1 MSKKR
6 STKKSSQTTTRKKS
20 PARTRGR
27 KRSAPTARL
36 LPGKRTIGWI
46 ALATFLLATLY
57 VLWLDYRV
65 VDRFT
70 GRLWSLPAR
79 VYARPLELYVGKQI
93 AVDELLFELN
103 SLDYQRVGQP
113 PSRPGRYHHWD
124 NHFEIKT
131 RAFRFW
137 DGSEESKEVR
147 VDINGNTVS
156 GLYGLYDK
164 QAIPL
169 IRLDPVYITGIF
181 PAHGEDRILVRLDD
195 APDIFRQMLIAVEDR
210 RFYEHFGIDL
220 KSIARALV
228 ANIKAGRTVQGGSTI
243 TQQLVKNMFLTA
255 DRNLWRKLNEA
266 IMAILLELHYE
277 KDQIL
282 ETYLNEVYLGQDN
295 ERAIHG
301 FGLASDFYFGK
312 SLAELD
318 LDQMAVLV
326 GMVKGASFYNPIRNP
341 QRATER
347 RNIVIDAIQSGGLIS
362 ESQAQLQKNKKLVV
376 TSRGKR
382 SLYPAFINLVQRQLT
397 RDYNAED
404 LKSEGLQIF
413 TTLDPYIQHV
423 TEKAVRTTVPAL
435 DRQSGELQAAA
446 IVASPDSG
454 EILSIVGDS
463 KPAFAGFNRAL
474 DAQRHIGSLIK
485 PVIYLTAVKQKEKY
499 TLGTLLS
506 DTRLRIQGE
515 DKKIW
520 EPENYDKE
528 FHGDVIM
535 YEALLK
541 SYNIPAARLG
551 LELGLSNI
559 ADTLRQLGS
568 NKILPPYPSITL
580 GAVEMSPFE
589 IASIYQTFAA
599 NGFHSPLRSVR
610 AVLDSEGSPLTRY
623 QLDVKR
629 ETDPAAIALINFVLN
644 QVTHSGTA
652 AGLSRD
658 LDMEVA
664 GKTGTSDNLYDSWFA
679 GFSADKVAVVWLGY
693 DDHRDTGL
701 TGSSGAMRVWKRIF
715 SDISSRSLK
724 LDMPDEINRVWIDQK
739 TGLRSD
745 KHCENAVELPYIKG
759 SEPQEYAGCETS
771 GSPLDWLKNIFK

>member
-1 MSKKR
+1 MTR
-6 STKKSSQTTTRKKS
+6 RKSRKTTSRRKS
-20 PARTRGR
+20 PARKKR
-27 KRSAPTARL
+27 KQGSRIPVKYRPS
-36 LPGKRTIGWI
+36 KRALGWFAI
-46 ALATFLLATLY
+46 ASFLIATLY
-57 VLWLDYRV
+57 VIWLDYRV

-79 VYARPLELYVGKQI
+79 VFARPLELYVGKKI
-93 AVDELLFELN
+93 TVEELLFELE
-103 SLDYQRVGQP
+103 SLDYQGVTQP
-113 PSRPGRYHHWD
+113 PARTGRFHHWD
-124 NHFEIKT
+124 SHFEIKT

-137 DGSEESKEVR
+137 DGSEESNEIR
-147 VDINGNTVS
+147 IDINGDTVS
-156 GLYGLYDK
+156 GLHDLYTRK
-164 QAIPL
+164 AITV

-181 PAHGEDRILVRLDD
+181 PAHGEDRILVRLDN
-195 APDIFRQMLIAVEDR
+195 APDMFLQMLVMVEDR
-210 RFYEHFGIDL
+210 RFFEHLGIDP

-228 ANIKAGRTVQGGSTI
+228 ENIKAGKTVQGGSTI

-255 DRNLWRKLNEA
+255 DRNLWRKMNEA
-266 IMAILLELHYE
+266 IMALLLEFHYD

-282 ETYLNEVYLGQDN
+282 ETYLNEVYLGQDS

-326 GMVKGASFYNPIRNP
+326 GMVKGASYYNPVRNP
-341 QRATER
+341 VRATER
-347 RNIVIDAIQSGGLIS
+347 RNTVIDVVLENGLIS
-362 ESQAQLQKNKKLVV
+362 EGQANYQKNKELVV
-376 TSRGKR
+376 TSRNKR
-382 SLYPAFINLVQRQLT
+382 SLYPAFINLVQRQLI
-397 RDYNAED
+397 RDYDAED

-413 TTLDPYIQHV
+413 TTLDPYIQQA
-423 TEKAVRTTVPAL
+423 TEKSIRSTVPAL
-435 DRQSGELQAAA
+435 DRQSEELQAAA
-446 IVASPDSG
+446 VVASADSG
-454 EILSIVGDS
+454 EVLALVGDRNPS
-463 KPAFAGFNRAL
+463 FAGFNRAL
-474 DAQRHIGSLIK
+474 DAQRHIGSLMK

-499 TLGTLLS
+499 TLGSLLS
-506 DTRLRIQGE
+506 DTQLRVEGE

-559 ADTLRQLGS
+559 SDTLRQLGS

-580 GAVEMSPFE
+580 GAVDMSPFE

-610 AVLDSEGSPLTRY
+610 AVLDSEGTPLKRY
-623 QLDVKR
+623 ELDVKR

-644 QVTHSGTA
+644 RVTHSGTA
-652 AGLSRD
+652 KGLSQD
-658 LDMEVA
+658 LDIEVA

-679 GFSADKVAVVWLGY
+679 GFSRDKVAVVWLGF
-693 DDHRDTGL
+693 DDQRPTGL

-715 SDISSRSLK
+715 KDISASSVNLE
-724 LDMPDEINRVWIDQK
+724 LPEQISMFWIDQP

-745 KHCENAVELPYIKG
+745 KRCENAVELPYIRG
-759 SEPQEYAGCETS
+759 SEPNEYSGCEAR
-771 GSPLDWLKNIFK
+771 SPLDWLKNIFK

>member
-1 MSKKR
+1 M
-6 STKKSSQTTTRKKS
+6 
-20 PARTRGR
+20 
-27 KRSAPTARL
+27 
-36 LPGKRTIGWI
+36 
-46 ALATFLLATLY
+46 
-57 VLWLDYRV
+57 VN
-65 VDRFT
+65 RFT

-79 VYARPLELYVGKQI
+79 VYARPLELYAGKKI
-93 AVDELLFELN
+93 SVDELLFELN
-103 SLDYQRVGQP
+103 SLDYQGVNQP
-113 PSRPGRYHHWD
+113 PVRPGRFHHWD

-137 DGSEESKEVR
+137 DGSEESSEIR
-147 VDINGNTVS
+147 IDINGDTVS
-156 GLYGLYDK
+156 GLYGLYTK
-164 QAIPL
+164 EAIPL

-181 PAHGEDRILVRLDD
+181 PAHGEDRILVRLND
-195 APDIFRQMLIAVEDR
+195 APDLFLQMLVMVEDR

-220 KSIARALV
+220 KSIARALT

-255 DRNLWRKLNEA
+255 DRNLWRKMNEA
-266 IMAILLELHYE
+266 IMALLLELHYD

-282 ETYLNEVYLGQDN
+282 ETYLNEVYLGQDS

-312 SLAELD
+312 SLSELD
-318 LDQMAVLV
+318 LDQMAILV
-326 GMVKGASFYNPIRNP
+326 GMVKGASYYNPVRNP

-347 RNIVIDAIQSGGLIS
+347 RNTVINVAQSNGLIS
-362 ESQAQLQKNKKLVV
+362 EGQATYQKNKKLVV
-376 TSRGKR
+376 TTRNKR
-382 SLYPAFINLVQRQLT
+382 SLYPAFINLVQRQLV
-397 RDYNAED
+397 RDYDTED

-413 TTLDPYIQHV
+413 TTLDPYIQQV
-423 TEKAVRTTVPAL
+423 TEQSIRSTVPTL
-435 DRQSGELQAAA
+435 DWQSDELQAAA
-446 IVASPDSG
+446 VVASADSG
-454 EILSIVGDS
+454 EVLAIVGDRNPS
-463 KPAFAGFNRAL
+463 FAGFNRAL
-474 DAQRHIGSLIK
+474 DAQRHIGSLMK
-485 PVIYLTAVKQKEKY
+485 PVIYLTAVKHKEKY
-499 TLGTLLS
+499 TLGSLLS
-506 DTRLRIQGE
+506 DTHLRVEGE

-559 ADTLRQLGS
+559 SDTLRQLGS

-580 GAVEMSPFE
+580 GAVDMSPFE

-599 NGFHSPLRSVR
+599 NGFHSSLRSVR
-610 AVLDSEGSPLTRY
+610 AVLDSHGAPLKRY

-644 QVTHSGTA
+644 RVTHSGTA
-652 AGLSRD
+652 KGLSQALD
-658 LDMEVA
+658 LEVA

-679 GFSADKVAVVWLGY
+679 GFTRDKVAVVWLGF
-693 DDHRDTGL
+693 DDHRSTGL

-715 SDISSRSLK
+715 KGISANSIK
-724 LDMPDEINRVWIDQK
+724 LELPEEINMVWIDQP

-759 SEPQEYAGCETS
+759 SEPDEYSGCEAR
-771 GSPLDWLKNIFK
+771 SPLDWLKNIFQ

>member
-1 MSKKR
+1 V
-6 STKKSSQTTTRKKS
+6 TRKKS
-20 PARTRGR
+20 RKTTSRRKPPAHNKR
-27 KRSAPTARL
+27 KQRSRSSKKYRSK
-36 LPGKRTIGWI
+36 KRALGWFVI
-46 ALATFLLATLY
+46 ASILITTLY
-57 VLWLDYRV
+57 VIWLDYRV
-65 VDRFT
+65 VDRFS

-79 VYARPLELYVGKQI
+79 VYARPLELYVGKKI
-93 AVDELLFELN
+93 SVEELLYELK
-103 SLDYQRVGQP
+103 SLDYQAVNQP
-113 PSRPGRYHHWD
+113 PSRPGRYHQWD

-137 DGSEESKEVR
+137 DGAEESREIR
-147 VDINGNTVS
+147 IDIHGGTVS
-156 GLYGLYDK
+156 GLYGLYTK
-164 QAIPL
+164 EAIPL

-181 PAHGEDRILVRLDD
+181 PAHGEDRILIRLDD
-195 APDIFRQMLIAVEDR
+195 APDLFLQMLVMVEDR
-210 RFYEHFGIDL
+210 RFYEHIGIDL
-220 KSIARALV
+220 KSIARALA

-255 DRNLWRKLNEA
+255 DRNLWRKMNEA
-266 IMAILLELHYE
+266 VMALLLELHYD

-312 SLAELD
+312 SLSELD

-326 GMVKGASFYNPIRNP
+326 GMVKGASFYNPVRNP

-347 RNIVIDAIQSGGLIS
+347 RNTVIDVIQSNGLIT
-362 ESQAQLQKNKKLVV
+362 EGQAIYQKNRKLVV
-376 TSRGKR
+376 TSRNKR

-397 RDYNAED
+397 RDYDAED

-413 TTLDPYIQHV
+413 TTLDPYIQRV
-423 TEKAVRTTVPAL
+423 TEQSIRSTVPVL
-435 DRQSGELQAAA
+435 DRQSDELQAAA
-446 IVASPDSG
+446 VVASSDSG
-454 EILSIVGDS
+454 EILAIVGDRNPS
-463 KPAFAGFNRAL
+463 FAGFNRAL
-474 DAQRHIGSLIK
+474 DAQRHIGSLMK
-485 PVIYLTAVKQKEKY
+485 PVVYLTAVKRKEKY
-499 TLGTLLS
+499 TLGSLLS
-506 DTRLRIQGE
+506 DTRLRVQGE
-515 DKKIW
+515 DKQIW

-559 ADTLRQLGS
+559 SDTLRQMGS
-568 NKILPPYPSITL
+568 NQILPPYPSITL
-580 GAVEMSPFE
+580 GAVDMSPFE

-599 NGFHSPLRSVR
+599 SGFHSPLHSVR
-610 AVLDSEGSPLTRY
+610 AVLDSQGAPLKRY
-623 QLDVKR
+623 ELDVKR

-644 QVTHSGTA
+644 KVTHSGTA
-652 AGLSRD
+652 KGLSQA
-658 LDMEVA
+658 LDIEVA

-679 GFSADKVAVVWLGY
+679 GFSREKVAVVWLGF
-693 DDHRDTGL
+693 DDQRPTGL

-715 SDISSRSLK
+715 EGISASSINLE
-724 LDMPDEINRVWIDQK
+724 MPEEINMVWIDQP

-745 KHCENAVELPYIKG
+745 KRCENAVELPFIRG
-759 SEPQEYAGCETS
+759 SEPQQYAGCET
-771 GSPLDWLKNIFK
+771 GSPLDWLKKIFD

>member
-1 MSKKR
+1 M
-6 STKKSSQTTTRKKS
+6 
-20 PARTRGR
+20 PA
-27 KRSAPTARL
+27 
-36 LPGKRTIGWI
+36 KRTIGWI
-46 ALATFLLATLY
+46 ALAAFLLATLY

-79 VYARPLELYVGKQI
+79 VYARPLELYVGKRI
-93 AVDELLFELN
+93 AIDELLFELN
-103 SLDYQRVGQP
+103 SLDYQRVGQSP
-113 PSRPGRYHHWD
+113 ARAGRYHHR
-124 NHFEIKT
+124 NNYFEIKT

-137 DGSEESKEVR
+137 DGSEESREVR

-164 QAIPL
+164 QSIPL

-195 APDIFRQMLIAVEDR
+195 APDIFRQMLITVEDR
-210 RFYEHFGIDL
+210 RFYDHFGIDL

-266 IMAILLELHYE
+266 IMAILLELHYA

-326 GMVKGASFYNPIRNP
+326 GMVKGASYYNPVRNP
-341 QRATER
+341 ERATQR

-362 ESQAQLQKNKKLVV
+362 ESQAQLQKNKQLVV

-423 TEKAVRTTVPAL
+423 TEKAVRTTVPKL
-435 DRQSGELQAAA
+435 DRQTGELQAAA

-454 EILSIVGDS
+454 EILAIVGDS
-463 KPAFAGFNRAL
+463 NPSFAGFNRAL

-499 TLGTLLS
+499 TLGTLIS
-506 DTRLRIQGE
+506 DTRLRVQGE

-559 ADTLRQLGS
+559 ADTMRQLGS

-610 AVLDSEGSPLTRY
+610 AVLDSEGTPLTRY

-644 QVTHSGTA
+644 KVTHSGTA

-715 SDISSRSLK
+715 SDISTRSLK
-724 LDMPDEINRVWIDQK
+724 LEMPGEINRIWIDQK
-739 TGLRSD
+739 TGLRSE
-745 KHCENAVELPYIKG
+745 KRCENAVELPYIKG
-759 SEPQEYAGCETS
+759 SEPQEYAGCETT

>member
-1 MSKKR
+1 M
-6 STKKSSQTTTRKKS
+6 TRKKARKTRSRRKS
-20 PARTRGR
+20 PARKKR
-27 KRSAPTARL
+27 KQHSRIPVKYRPS
-36 LPGKRTIGWI
+36 KRTLGWI
-46 ALATFLLATLY
+46 AIASFLIATLY
-57 VLWLDYRV
+57 VIWLDYRV

-79 VYARPLELYVGKQI
+79 VFARPLELYVGKKI
-93 AVDELLFELN
+93 TVEELLFELE
-103 SLDYQRVGQP
+103 SLDYQGVTQP
-113 PSRPGRYHHWD
+113 PARPGRFHHWD
-124 NHFEIKT
+124 SHFEIKT

-137 DGSEESKEVR
+137 DGSEESNEIR
-147 VDINGNTVS
+147 IDINGDTVS
-156 GLYGLYDK
+156 GLHDLYTRK
-164 QAIPL
+164 AIPL

-181 PAHGEDRILVRLDD
+181 PAHGEDRILVRLDN
-195 APDIFRQMLIAVEDR
+195 APDMFLQMLVMVEDR
-210 RFYEHFGIDL
+210 RFFEHLGIDP

-228 ANIKAGRTVQGGSTI
+228 ENIKAGKTVQGGSTI

-255 DRNLWRKLNEA
+255 DRNLWRKMNEA
-266 IMAILLELHYE
+266 IMALLLEFHYD

-282 ETYLNEVYLGQDN
+282 ETYLNEVYLGQDS

-326 GMVKGASFYNPIRNP
+326 GMVKGASYYNPVRNP
-341 QRATER
+341 VRATER
-347 RNIVIDAIQSGGLIS
+347 RNTVIDVVLENGLIS
-362 ESQAQLQKNKKLVV
+362 EGQANYQKNKELVV
-376 TSRGKR
+376 TSRNKR
-382 SLYPAFINLVQRQLT
+382 SLYPAFINLVQRQLI
-397 RDYNAED
+397 RDYDAED

-413 TTLDPYIQHV
+413 TTLDPYIQQA
-423 TEKAVRTTVPAL
+423 TEKSIRSTVPAL
-435 DRQSGELQAAA
+435 DRQSEELQVAAV
-446 IVASPDSG
+446 VASADSG
-454 EILSIVGDS
+454 EVLALVGDRNPS
-463 KPAFAGFNRAL
+463 FAGFNRAL
-474 DAQRHIGSLIK
+474 DAQRHIGSLMK

-499 TLGTLLS
+499 TLGSLLS
-506 DTRLRIQGE
+506 DTQLRVEGE

-559 ADTLRQLGS
+559 SNTLRQLGS
-568 NKILPPYPSITL
+568 NKTLPPYPSITL
-580 GAVEMSPFE
+580 GAVDMSPFE

-610 AVLDSEGSPLTRY
+610 AVLDSEGTPLKRY
-623 QLDVKR
+623 ELDVKR

-644 QVTHSGTA
+644 RVTHSGTA
-652 AGLSRD
+652 KGLSQD
-658 LDMEVA
+658 LAIEVA

-679 GFSADKVAVVWLGY
+679 GFSRDKVAVVWLGF
-693 DDHRDTGL
+693 DDQRPTGL

-715 SDISSRSLK
+715 KEISASSVNLE
-724 LDMPDEINRVWIDQK
+724 LPEEISMFWIDQP

-745 KHCENAVELPYIKG
+745 KRCENAVELPYIRG
-759 SEPQEYAGCETS
+759 SEPNEYSGCEAR
-771 GSPLDWLKNIFK
+771 SPLDWLKNIFK

>member
-1 MSKKR
+1 
-6 STKKSSQTTTRKKS
+6 
-20 PARTRGR
+20 
-27 KRSAPTARL
+27 
-36 LPGKRTIGWI
+36 LPGKRTLSWI

-79 VYARPLELYVGKQI
+79 VYARPLELYAGKRI

-113 PSRPGRYHHWD
+113 PARPGRYHHWD

-137 DGSEESKEVR
+137 DGSEESREVR

-164 QAIPL
+164 QSIPL
-169 IRLDPVYITGIF
+169 VRLDPVYITGIF

-318 LDQMAVLV
+318 IDQMAVLV
-326 GMVKGASFYNPIRNP
+326 GMVKGASYYNPIRNP

-362 ESQAQLQKNKKLVV
+362 ESQARLQKNKELVV

-423 TEKAVRTTVPAL
+423 TEKAVRTTVPKL

-463 KPAFAGFNRAL
+463 NPAFAGFNRAL

-559 ADTLRQLGS
+559 ADSLRQLGS

-610 AVLDSEGSPLTRY
+610 AVLDSEGTPLTRY

-644 QVTHSGTA
+644 KVTHSGTA

-715 SDISSRSLK
+715 SGISTRSLK
-724 LDMPDEINRVWIDQK
+724 LEMPDEIDRVWIDQK

-745 KHCENAVELPYIKG
+745 KRCENAVELPYIKG
-759 SEPQEYAGCETS
+759 SEPQEYGGCETS

>member
-1 MSKKR
+1 V
-6 STKKSSQTTTRKKS
+6 TRKKS
-20 PARTRGR
+20 RNTTSRRKPSARNKRKRRTRGAVKYR
-27 KRSAPTARL
+27 PGRHAVGWFVIASL
-36 LPGKRTIGWI
+36 LI
-46 ALATFLLATLY
+46 AVLY
-57 VLWLDYRV
+57 VIWLDYRV

-79 VYARPLELYVGKQI
+79 VYARPLELYVGKKI
-93 AVDELLFELN
+93 SVEELLYELK
-103 SLDYQRVGQP
+103 SLDYQGVDQP

-137 DGSEESKEVR
+137 DGAEESREIR
-147 VDINGNTVS
+147 IDIHGGTVS
-156 GLYGLYDK
+156 GLYGLYTK
-164 QAIPL
+164 EAIPL

-195 APDIFRQMLIAVEDR
+195 APDLFLQMLVMVEDR

-220 KSIARALV
+220 KSIARALA
-228 ANIKAGRTVQGGSTI
+228 ANFKAGRTVQGGSTI

-266 IMAILLELHYE
+266 VMALLLELHYD

-282 ETYLNEVYLGQDN
+282 ETYLNEVYLGQDS

-312 SLAELD
+312 SLSELD

-326 GMVKGASFYNPIRNP
+326 GMVKGASFYNPVRNP

-347 RNIVIDAIQSGGLIS
+347 RNTVIDVIQSNGLIS
-362 ESQAQLQKNKKLVV
+362 EGQAIYQKNRKLVV
-376 TSRGKR
+376 TSRNKR

-397 RDYNAED
+397 RDYDAED

-413 TTLDPYIQHV
+413 TTLDPYIQRV
-423 TEKAVRTTVPAL
+423 TEQSIRSTVPVL
-435 DRQSGELQAAA
+435 DRESDEMQAAA
-446 IVASPDSG
+446 VVASSDSG
-454 EILSIVGDS
+454 EILAIVGDRNPS
-463 KPAFAGFNRAL
+463 FAGFNRAL
-474 DAQRHIGSLIK
+474 DAQRHIGSLMK
-485 PVIYLTAVKQKEKY
+485 PVVYLTAVKQKEKY
-499 TLGTLLS
+499 TLGSLLS
-506 DTRLRIQGE
+506 DTRLRVQGE
-515 DKKIW
+515 DKQIW

-559 ADTLRQLGS
+559 SDTLRHMGS

-580 GAVEMSPFE
+580 GAVDMSPFE

-610 AVLDSEGSPLTRY
+610 AVLDSQGTPLKRY
-623 QLDVKR
+623 ELDVKR

-644 QVTHSGTA
+644 RVTHSGTA
-652 AGLSRD
+652 KGLSQA
-658 LDMEVA
+658 LDIEVA

-679 GFSADKVAVVWLGY
+679 GFSREKVAVVWLGF
-693 DDHRDTGL
+693 DDQRPTGL

-715 SDISSRSLK
+715 EGISASSINLE
-724 LDMPDEINRVWIDQK
+724 MPEEINMVWIDQP
-739 TGLRSD
+739 TGLRSE
-745 KHCENAVELPYIKG
+745 KRCKNAVELPFIRG
-759 SEPQEYAGCETS
+759 SEPQQYAGCEA
-771 GSPLDWLKNIFK
+771 GSPLDWLKNIFN